1 MKRKALITIFFLLL
15 LVFKSFSKEINLP
28 FDLKINVPES
38 IIQDTTSQYLFLG
51 YDSTFSVYVATVET
65 SDFYA
70 GEVLRTLEQYS
81 YNLKNVHCYK
91 EEKDKFYEWNK
102 DYVKKYYKGNDLTL
116 LTYTFYTADRPY
128 SILIGYKGEDGEK
141 EAEAVI
147 QSICYKGNLWKQI
160 CLTYKRATIFWWLF
174 YLLIYPAICF
184 CVVCCTDTNNKK
196 DFKMKKPYI
205 ISVLCTLPI
214 MLITLW
220 GSWINAF
227 CYMLINIVATI
238 PCFLLAMVGLLSLFK
253 DDDKSNNDKFSDFD
267 GGYDGGYDGGD
278 YKSEYAE
285 IVGL

>member
-1 MKRKALITIFFLLL
+1 M
-15 LVFKSFSKEINLP
+15 
-28 FDLKINVPES
+28 
-38 IIQDTTSQYLFLG
+38 
-51 YDSTFSVYVATVET
+51 
-65 SDFYA
+65 
-70 GEVLRTLEQYS
+70 
-81 YNLKNVHCYK
+81 
-91 EEKDKFYEWNK
+91 
-102 DYVKKYYKGNDLTL
+102 KKYYKGNDLTL

-128 SILIGYKGEDGEK
+128 SILIEYKGENGEK

-184 CVVCCTDTNNKK
+184 CVMSCMDINKK

-205 ISVLCTLPI
+205 ISVLSSLPI

-220 GSWINAF
+220 GSWINVF

-253 DDDKSNNDKFSDFD
+253 DDDKSNNDKFSNFD
-267 GGYDGGYDGGD
+267 GGYDGGED
-278 YKSEYAE
+278 KSVYAE